1 MKVVAFAFLFANLAL
16 FGWLYTHPQQP
27 QAGVIRAPQLP
38 ASVEPLVLL
47 RERPR
52 IADAAAE
59 MPVPEPAART
69 PAAVIQAPSPDQT
82 ELTQETLPT
91 TPGLPSQAQMSEAAA
106 PPLTLPPAVAVAEA
120 PAAPPSAPVVQPE
133 RLCQTVGPFP
143 ERADA
148 DTFVAELTALGRE
161 AALRTAQV
169 EQPSG
174 YWVYLPSM
182 PRAEARRIIDD
193 LATKGVKDYF
203 LGRQNFISLGV
214 FSDKRSAESRMSDI
228 SALGYAPRLE
238 PRFLTREVF
247 WIDLEETASS
257 RIGEAQWDALLKNR
271 AHLRRQSVACE

>member
-1 MKVVAFAFLFANLAL
+1 MKLVAFVLLFANLAL

-27 QAGVIRAPQLP
+27 QADVIRAPQLP

-47 RERPR
+47 RERPKTAGAAAEMPLPAPAER
-52 IADAAAE
+52 MPAAVIQTPSSDQAELPQGSLPATPDLPSQAQLSEAAAALTQAPADAAAE
-59 MPVPEPAART
+59 
-69 PAAVIQAPSPDQT
+69 
-82 ELTQETLPT
+82 
-91 TPGLPSQAQMSEAAA
+91 
-106 PPLTLPPAVAVAEA
+106 A
-120 PAAPPSAPVVQPE
+120 PAGPPSAPVVQPE

-143 ERADA
+143 ERAEADA
-148 DTFVAELTALGRE
+148 FVAELSALGRE

-193 LATKGVKDYF
+193 LAAKGVKDYF

-214 FSDKRSAESRMSDI
+214 FTDKRSAESRVRDI
-228 SALGYAPRLE
+228 SALGYTPRLE

-247 WIDLEETASS
+247 WIDLEETASA
-257 RIGEAQWDALLKNR
+257 RIDDARWIELLNNR
-271 AHLRRQSVACE
+271 TNLRRQSVACE